1 MRWQRRDGWV
11 ILGPTPMRNC
21 YRKWI
26 RRLIVLLGLAL
37 LVGLAAFQADAA
49 TAPTRDPIALGRDF
63 GVIIGPVTE
72 DVRKELNMRTASG
85 VVVYEI
91 IGSSLADLAGI
102 KVHAVIAE
110 ISSKPVQNLND
121 FGRLLS
127 AALKEGNFTIGTWE
141 PTSPENQGQGQ
152 QMNFHF
158 VPNRLD

>member
-11 ILGPTPMRNC
+11 ILGPSPTGNG
-21 YRKWI
+21 YQKWI

-49 TAPTRDPIALGRDF
+49 SAPARDPIGLGRDF

-72 DVRKELNMRTASG
+72 DIRKELNLSTKEG
-85 VVVYEI
+85 VAIFEI
-91 IGSSLADLAGI
+91 IENSLADLADI
-102 KVHAVIAE
+102 KVHAVMAE
-110 ISSKPVQNLND
+110 INSKPVRNLNA
-121 FGRLLS
+121 FGRLLA
-127 AALKEGNFTIGTWE
+127 AALKEGNFTVATWE